1 MWGNSYGVLVRWNKD
16 YFDNQNK
23 SSCLLMIQLKQ
34 SVSQL
39 VWLKILFYFPVV
51 CSHIMLLQKLLLMNI
66 CTKLTI
72 YEKEKLT
79 FCGSHKFLLGY
90 RRWFYVFP
98 LCLQGHCCLVPWLHS
113 NKSGG
118 KYIISLTTVIY
129 FHSICYFFISF
140 KKQDFKA
147 TTKATCYFSPTLTQ
161 TSKSLTYVLSV
172 CKSSAITN
180 LWKK

>member
-1 MWGNSYGVLVRWNKD
+1 MFANDTIKTICFTTCLASDSLLFSCCLFTYYVVTKTVAYEYLYKI
-16 YFDNQNK
+16 DN
-23 SSCLLMIQLKQ
+23 LWIR
-34 SVSQL
+34 
-39 VWLKILFYFPVV
+39 
-51 CSHIMLLQKLLLMNI
+51 
-66 CTKLTI
+66 
-72 YEKEKLT
+72 KLT